1 MHSAH
6 NIALVARAAIVIGNK
21 QNKGTQ
27 FMKFLCPCDMKGKLE
42 RTL

>member
-1 MHSAH
+1 MHSPH
-6 NIALVARAAIVIGNK
+6 NIAHRPAGAIVVGNR

-27 FMKFLCPCDMKGKLE
+27 FMKFLGPSEMKGKLE